1 MGRLLGPLLP
11 LALILSGSL
20 ANPLKG
26 LLDRAKEKKEGKNP
40 APRVIEL
47 FVSPEEARYLLERY
61 EGLMKDS
68 LFADG
73 STSGSSSSPSSYRTS
88 RSIRLPPLGDSVVFD
103 IERRSAAAAGFN
115 HSYVEDFQM
124 ACYEEGQLLGLHRDD
139 ADGKINADRSAT
151 VLIYLQA
158 PEEGGETI
166 FTRRPLEIERDLDT
180 GQGLRSEEG
189 ALKLFRAYCDRPERK
204 FVVVA
209 PTVGTAVVWRNWL
222 GDDLGTFHASSTHGA
237 CPPKHGKKC
246 VIQQWI
252 SRKHKLELR
261 DERLA
266 ALFLAG
272 ANAHYQAGGSSSGG
286 EGADTPTV
294 QQCMMDASANE
305 GRAVPRIC
313 SGEGTDAVQLD
324 GTTSGPYRGVGALRT
339 SGGFAAELPPGMVGG
354 GVTASLWARDL
365 EPGTTVLS
373 LGPAYLKF
381 RNSSSVRLSFELRA
395 GSEVRE
401 MKVFSGKASETWFW
415 FSLSLGGGS
424 DVSASIFSRGKRDAS
439 STIQVDTCGAELER
453 TSGPSRLEIVSPP
466 ASGAFVSGQSDGY
479 SSDLSFVLLHSEAID
494 DPDQLLAFSRAAQRY
509 DKNL

>member
-1 MGRLLGPLLP
+1 MV
-11 LALILSGSL
+11 
-20 ANPLKG
+20 
-26 LLDRAKEKKEGKNP
+26 
-40 APRVIEL
+40 APR
-47 FVSPEEARYLLERY
+47 
-61 EGLMKDS
+61 
-68 LFADG
+68 
-73 STSGSSSSPSSYRTS
+73 
-88 RSIRLPPLGDSVVFD
+88 
-103 IERRSAAAAGFN
+103 
-115 HSYVEDFQM
+115 
-124 ACYEEGQLLGLHRDD
+124 
-139 ADGKINADRSAT
+139 
-151 VLIYLQA
+151 
-158 PEEGGETI
+158 
-166 FTRRPLEIERDLDT
+166 
-180 GQGLRSEEG
+180 
-189 ALKLFRAYCDRPERK
+189 
-204 FVVVA
+204 
-209 PTVGTAVVWRNWL
+209 VGTAVVWRNWL

-415 FSLSLGGGS
+415 FSLSLGGAATCRRRYLQGKARCFVYDPS
-424 DVSASIFSRGKRDAS
+424 GHLRGRAGADFWAV
-439 STIQVDTCGAELER
+439 QVGDRFPPCLRGVRERPERRVFLRPELR
-453 TSGPSRLEIVSPP
+453 P
-466 ASGAFVSGQSDGY
+466 
-479 SSDLSFVLLHSEAID
+479 
-494 DPDQLLAFSRAAQRY
+494 LAQ
-509 DKNL
+509 